1 MFILIGK
8 APDFLMRQGLVDVF
22 HRGVVRVENDEG
34 LETFHESTSDRSLW
48 VVAKVLA
55 GYLRANDVGKDEVKD
70 LNFSNLHALFKKGL
84 RKVILSISL
93 PPQLADESRVELADN
108 CAEVITRLIYFQ
120 VCPTAGLEVRI

>member
-108 CAEVITRLIYFQ
+108 CAEVITQFL
-120 VCPTAGLEVRI
+120 